1 MKKEKSDMG
10 QHPASLIS
18 RMNSKINHYISQ
30 FEGYTGIASHVLPTI
45 LNLVL
50 WLKFPR
56 SWQIRC
62 EQRAKQLLFYS
73 TRIPKLLWLS
83 GNWFVPNFHQQFW
96 HFHRVPYISC
106 GKTKPISS
114 CLKGSSYTLCGYVQN
129 SLVNYRVRYEHQDRV
144 LENDLLLYLGY
155 LTIWDFFH
163 SERHFSLI
171 IYSKDGMH
179 YRKSFHWDQFEKKEV
194 VFKLLVQAS

>member
-1 MKKEKSDMG
+1 MG

-18 RMNSKINHYISQ
+18 RMNSKINHWISQ
-30 FEGYTGIASHVLPTI
+30 FEGYTGIASHALPTI
-45 LNLVL
+45 LHLVL

-73 TRIPKLLWLS
+73 TRIPKLLRLS
-83 GNWFVPNFHQQFW
+83 GNWFVPNFHQQFC

-106 GKTKPISS
+106 EKTRPISS
-114 CLKGSSYTLCGYVQN
+114 CLKGSFYTLWGYVQN
-129 SLVNYRVRYEHQDRV
+129 SLVNYCVRYEHQDRV

-155 LTIWDFFH
+155 LTIWDIFH
-163 SERHFSLI
+163 PERHFSLI
-171 IYSKDGMH
+171 IHSKEGMH
-179 YRKSFHWDQFEKKEV
+179 YRKPFHWDQFEKKKV

>member
-30 FEGYTGIASHVLPTI
+30 FEGYTRIASHALPTI

-179 YRKSFHWDQFEKKEV
+179 YRKSFHWDQFEKKKV